1 MRTEKHVESIREA
14 MDEIEKSL
22 EDPKGLL
29 LHQRRLA
36 AMLSIGVCDLIEIY
50 FHRLKIMK
58 EGSRIKHQFLRKA
71 DVKERLSNQITSP
84 LQKVK
89 RIDEI
94 LKLAVEIE
102 EKRDDLAYGSPLT
115 DEKFLKEKIDQFL
128 DLKRIIESETGDI
141 FEKRH
146 D

>member
-1 MRTEKHVESIREA
+1 MREEKHAESLKEV

-29 LHQRRLA
+29 WHQRRLA
-36 AMLSIGVCDLIEIY
+36 SMLSIGICDLIEIY
-50 FHRLKIMK
+50 FHRLRIMK
-58 EGSRIKHQFLRKA
+58 EGSRIKHQWLRKT
-71 DVKERLSNQITSP
+71 DVKERLSNQITSTIA
-84 LQKVK
+84 KVK

-94 LKLAVEIE
+94 LKLATEIE

-128 DLKRIIESETGDI
+128 DLKKIIENETGDV
-141 FEKRH
+141 FEK
-146 D
+146 

>member
-1 MRTEKHVESIREA
+1 MRAEKHVESLREA

-22 EDPKGLL
+22 EDSRGLL
-29 LHQRRLA
+29 IHQRRLA
-36 AMLSIGVCDLIEIY
+36 AMLSIGTCDLIEIY
-50 FHRLKIMK
+50 LHRLKIMK

-71 DVKERLSNQITSP
+71 DVKERLSNQITAP

-89 RIDEI
+89 KIDEI

-128 DLKRIIESETGDI
+128 DLKRIVESETGDI
-141 FEKRH
+141 FERRN